1 MTETQ
6 ILNPTN
12 PPTTPLR
19 SSWFFPLSII
29 STVFNIS
36 LSILQYLSLLRPPPM
51 MQMLKD
57 YDHLAELRVMKS
69 HHNVCCLVAQ
79 ILPLTHNSTLP
90 HCTFNSLFTIFVSL
104 SHHY

>member
-1 MTETQ
+1 
-6 ILNPTN
+6 
-12 PPTTPLR
+12 
-19 SSWFFPLSII
+19 
-29 STVFNIS
+29 
-36 LSILQYLSLLRPPPM
+36 M

-90 HCTFNSLFTIFVSL
+90 HCTFTSLFTIFVSL